1 MDRNYLGGLITGQY
15 ASLMTTAGLT
25 NQQVGD
31 RITGY
36 GPALD
41 NVMTQLGLAVSAD
54 DRNPTITAGLEQD
67 ATLLTRYYAL
77 DWLIGLF
84 ALQTDRKT
92 GVQTVYA
99 SQRFKQLQAEID
111 RIKVQVPSKY
121 SLEPNTFEFGRLEL
135 DFLEPVYG
143 PFGTGLYP
151 W

>member
-15 ASLMTTAGLT
+15 ASLMTAAGLT

-54 DRNPTITAGLEQD
+54 DRNPTITTGLEQD

-77 DWLIGLF
+77 DWLLGLF
-84 ALQTDRKT
+84 AMQVDVKSADESER
-92 GVQTVYA
+92 A
-99 SQRFKQLQAEID
+99 SQRFTQVEKLLTRAQN
-111 RIKVQVPSKY
+111 QVPSKY
-121 SLEPNTFEFGRLEL
+121 ALEPGDFEFGRLEL
-135 DFLEPVYG
+135 DFLEPAYG
-143 PFGTGLYP
+143 PFGSYLYP
-151 W
+151 